1 VTNGDMAAVLEQ
13 VAELLEYQG
22 ASPFRVTAWKRASE
36 KVQALDEPVDT
47 VLQRGGMAEL
57 ERVLGV
63 GQALASV
70 LRELSGTGRLR
81 MLERLK
87 GQVSPEDLFVTVPG
101 VGPALAQ
108 RAHRLLHLDTLEE
121 LELAA
126 HDGRLAKVPGFGP
139 RRALMVRQALASML
153 AHSMRR
159 RGRAVPGAEGPAKQ
173 PPVALLLSVDNE
185 YREKAGRGE
194 LRAIAPKRF
203 NPEHQAWL
211 PVLHAERGE
220 WSFTALYSNTARAHE
235 LGRTHDWVVI
245 YWEHDG
251 DEGQCT
257 VVTESKGPYS
267 GHRVV
272 RGREPETPIER
283 RGEA

>member
-1 VTNGDMAAVLEQ
+1 MTNGEMGAVLSQ
-13 VAELLEYQG
+13 VAELLEHQG
-22 ASPFRVTAWKRASE
+22 ASPFRVEAWRKGAE
-36 KVQALDEPVDT
+36 KVAKLPEPVT
-47 VLQRGGMAEL
+47 EVIARGGLGEL
-57 ERVLGV
+57 ERTVGV
-63 GQALASV
+63 GHALASV
-70 LRELSGTGRLR
+70 LRELAGTGRLR

-121 LELAA
+121 LEQSA

-139 RRALMVRQALASML
+139 RRAAMVQRELATML
-153 AHSMRR
+153 HHSMRR
-159 RGRAVPGAEGPAKQ
+159 RARLIPGADGPARA
-173 PPVALLLSVDNE
+173 PSVALLLSVDNE
-185 YREKAGRGE
+185 YREKAERNQ
-194 LRAIAPKRF
+194 LRTLAPRRF
-203 NPEHQAWL
+203 NPEHKAWL

-235 LGRTHDWVVI
+235 LGHTQDWVVI

-257 VVTESKGPYS
+257 VVTETKGPLT

-272 RGREPETPIER
+272 RGREHELQTER